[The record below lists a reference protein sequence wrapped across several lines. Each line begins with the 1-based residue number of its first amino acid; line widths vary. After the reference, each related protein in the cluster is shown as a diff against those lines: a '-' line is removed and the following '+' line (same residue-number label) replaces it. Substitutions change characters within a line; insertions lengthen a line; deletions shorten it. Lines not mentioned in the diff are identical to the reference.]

1 MKKFMNYTLHQLQI
15 FVEVVR
21 FKSITKAAASMH
33 MTQPALSIQLK
44 NFQQQF
50 EHPLIEII
58 GKKLYV
64 TDLGNSIVEI
74 AETILNQAQEIKYK
88 TKEYEGLLSGRLR
101 ISSASTGKYV
111 IPYFLSK
118 FLMNHKSID
127 FTLDVS
133 NKSSVIQNLADNII
147 DFALVSVLP
156 MHLEVEEERLM
167 PNDLYLVGD
176 SPEFDSDRP
185 LIFREEGSATRL
197 AMDQYFGNVERKR
210 LMLTSNEAVKQ
221 AVLAGIGY
229 SILPLI
235 GIKNELKSGS
245 LHLIKRPD
253 LPITTTWRL
262 IWLKNK
268 KRSPVAEAYL
278 NYVRTHKKSIIDT
291 YFAS

>member
-1 MKKFMNYTLHQLQI
+1 
-15 FVEVVR
+15 
-21 FKSITKAAASMH
+21 
-33 MTQPALSIQLK
+33 
-44 NFQQQF
+44 
-50 EHPLIEII
+50 
-58 GKKLYV
+58 
-64 TDLGNSIVEI
+64 
-74 AETILNQAQEIKYK
+74 
-88 TKEYEGLLSGRLR
+88 
-101 ISSASTGKYV
+101 
-111 IPYFLSK
+111 
-118 FLMNHKSID
+118 MNHKSID

-176 SPEFDSDRP
+176 SPEFDSERP